1 MPINVNEIFHSIQGE
16 SLYAGLPCVFVRLS
30 GCNLRCSYCDT
41 RYAWEEG
48 ILLDTGEI
56 EKRIAGFHC
65 NLVEITGG
73 EPLFQPETPELIS
86 RLVSFGYEVLL
97 ETNGSLDISQVD
109 GNCVKVMDIKGPSS
123 RESDAFLLENLLFLN
138 CRDQVKFVIA
148 DEDDYRFAK
157 KTLSR
162 IPSHLPLDHVLFS
175 PVHGILPADRLA
187 EWILSDQIGVR
198 LHLQLHK
205 MIWPG
210 VERGV

>member
-41 RYAWEEG
+41 RYAREDG
-48 ILLDTGEI
+48 IPMEMGEI
-56 EKRIAGFHC
+56 EDAVAGFSC
-65 NLVEITGG
+65 RLVEITGG
-73 EPLFQPETPELIS
+73 EPLFQAETPMLIS
-86 RLVSFGYEVLL
+86 RLVSLGYDVLL
-97 ETNGSLDISQVD
+97 ETNGSLNMGRVD
-109 GNCVKVMDIKGPSS
+109 GACIKIMDIKCPSS
-123 RESDAFLLENLLFLN
+123 RESDAFIPENLSFLN
-138 CRDQVKFVIA
+138 PRDQVKFVIA
-148 DEDDYRFAK
+148 DEEDYRFAK

-175 PVHGILPADRLA
+175 PVHGKLAPDRLARWMLADRL
-187 EWILSDQIGVR
+187 GVR

-205 MIWPG
+205 IIWPA